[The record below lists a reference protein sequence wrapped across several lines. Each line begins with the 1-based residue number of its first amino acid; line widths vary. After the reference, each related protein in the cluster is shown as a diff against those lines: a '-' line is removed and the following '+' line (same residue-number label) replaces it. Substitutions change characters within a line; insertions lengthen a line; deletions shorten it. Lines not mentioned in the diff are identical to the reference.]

1 MLSTIFEKQI
11 TLSLENRISKRHRIR
26 VNVCILRH
34 RQTLYQYN
42 RGQLRMHNIVVLYQT
57 DGLYRHD
64 Q

>member
-11 TLSLENRISKRHRIR
+11 TLSPENRISKRHRIR

-42 RGQLRMHNIVVLYQT
+42 RGQLRMHNIVVLY
-57 DGLYRHD
+57 
-64 Q
+64 